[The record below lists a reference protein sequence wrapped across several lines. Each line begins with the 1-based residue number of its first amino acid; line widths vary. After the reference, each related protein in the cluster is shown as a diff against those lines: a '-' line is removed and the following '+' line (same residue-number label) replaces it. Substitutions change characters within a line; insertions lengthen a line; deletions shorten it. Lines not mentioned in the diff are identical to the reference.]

1 MEFKLKSFKSVI
13 NVTKLANIHYFE
25 FTNQYHTYK
34 DTHAFCELVYV
45 DSGRITVEAENY
57 EGELQS
63 NSLIIHRAGEAH
75 SLKCSEDE
83 APSVIII
90 GFECNSDLLIPF
102 SKTPVTLSGECVKLL
117 TDVIKEGRNVFLPPY
132 DVPNIK
138 DMKKRKDPVFGAD
151 QMLKLKLET
160 FLICLIRSAQPMQE
174 KCDDETITSVISE
187 VYDYINQ
194 NFREKINLSELC
206 FLYRTN
212 KTTLCNCFKKA
223 YGVTII
229 KYINMLKL
237 KETKK
242 LLREGKHSLTEI
254 AAILNMSSVHYLS
267 RLFKSYEKVSPS
279 EYIKTIKSRL
289 EN

>member
-229 KYINMLKL
+229 KYINTLKL